1 MHDLATL
8 TPIGGDKPQSTEIKG
23 VTISEM
29 PEFSYAS
36 VAMRLGK
43 KAGFLR
49 ATKKAMSLAPPTPGK
64 SSSIKV
70 SGGLLTIFWTGV
82 NQWMVEAPYATH
94 EDLAAQLFNTLKDNA
109 SITEQNDGW
118 ARFDLKGESCI
129 PVIERLSAVDSAK
142 MQAGDSTRTS
152 IEHVG
157 SFLLCR
163 KPPKHFSIICPRSFA
178 KHIYHSLAT
187 TAKSAL

>member
-1 MHDLATL
+1 MHNLAAL
-8 TPIGGDKPQSTEIKG
+8 TPIGSDRSQKTEIEG
-23 VTISEM
+23 VTISDL

-43 KAGFLR
+43 KTGFQR
-49 ATKKAMSLAPPTPGK
+49 AAKKAMRVFPQKPGK

-70 SGGLLTIFWTGV
+70 NGGLLTIFWTGV
-82 NQWMVEAPYATH
+82 DQWMVEAPYATH

-109 SITEQNDGW
+109 SITEQNGGW

-129 PVIERLSAVDSAK
+129 AVIERLSAADSAK
-142 MQAGDSTRTS
+142 MHEGDATRTS
-152 IEHVG
+152 IEHVS

-163 KPPKHFSIICPRSFA
+163 DPLRHFSIICPRSFA
-178 KHIYHSLAT
+178 EHIYHSLVT

>member
-1 MHDLATL
+1 MHDLARL
-8 TPIGGDKPQSTEIKG
+8 TPIGGDRAQITEVKG

-43 KAGFLR
+43 KAGFQR
-49 ATKKAMSLAPPTPGK
+49 AAKKALGVPPPIPGK
-64 SSSIKV
+64 SSSIEV

-82 NQWMVEAPYATH
+82 SQWMVEAPFATH

-129 PVIERLSAVDSAK
+129 AVIERLSAVDSAK
-142 MQAGDSTRTS
+142 MRTGDATRTS

-163 KPPKHFSIICPRSFA
+163 EQSQHFSIICPRSFA
-178 KHIYHSLAT
+178 KHLYHSLVI